1 MILEDKSPKYF
12 IVKKAIVE
20 NIDNDLYHSNE
31 AIPSEKKL
39 MELYNV
45 SRITIRK
52 AIDELVTEGYLYKIQ
67 GKGTYVKADEGSNNL
82 FSITSST
89 EDVQKMGM
97 TPSKKTKISRIELAS
112 PKRAKALE
120 ISTNDQVEVIGRIS
134 YADLEP
140 LNYTIAFL
148 PEKIFPG
155 LTEYDLEHESLY
167 KLINDQYGVRITK
180 ARRTIEAVLAKDEI
194 AKYLELEE
202 GMPVILFRCVTYGI
216 VNGKETPI
224 EYFKCYYR
232 TDKYKFY
239 IDQIRQ

>member
-39 MELYNV
+39 MEFYNV

-97 TPSKKTKISRIELAS
+97 IPSKKTKISRIEFAS

-120 ISTNDQVEVIGRIS
+120 ISTSDQVEVIGRIS

-239 IDQIRQ
+239 IDQVR

>member
-39 MELYNV
+39 MEFYNV

-97 TPSKKTKISRIELAS
+97 IPSKKTKISRIEFAS

-239 IDQIRQ
+239 IDQVR

>member
-1 MILEDKSPKYF
+1 MILEDRLPKYF

-20 NIDNDLYHSNE
+20 NIDNELYRSNE
-31 AIPSEKKL
+31 AIPSEKRL
-39 MELYNV
+39 MKLYNV

-89 EDVQKMGM
+89 VDVQRMGM
-97 TPSKKTKISRIELAS
+97 TPSKKTKINKVESAS
-112 PKRAKALE
+112 PKRAKSLE
-120 ISTNDQVEVIGRIS
+120 ISTDDLVEVIGRIS
-134 YADLEP
+134 YADNEP

-155 LTEYDLEHESLY
+155 LIEHDLEKESLY
-167 KLINDQYGVRITK
+167 KLINDKYGIRITK

-216 VNGKETPI
+216 VNGKEIPI

-239 IDQIRQ
+239 IDQVR

>member
-39 MELYNV
+39 MEFYNV

-97 TPSKKTKISRIELAS
+97 KPSKKTKISSIEFAS

>member
-1 MILEDKSPKYF
+1 M
-12 IVKKAIVE
+12 
-20 NIDNDLYHSNE
+20 
-31 AIPSEKKL
+31 
-39 MELYNV
+39 
-45 SRITIRK
+45 
-52 AIDELVTEGYLYKIQ
+52 
-67 GKGTYVKADEGSNNL
+67 
-82 FSITSST
+82 
-89 EDVQKMGM
+89 
-97 TPSKKTKISRIELAS
+97 
-112 PKRAKALE
+112 
-120 ISTNDQVEVIGRIS
+120 IGRIS

-216 VNGKETPI
+216 VSGKETPI

>member
-39 MELYNV
+39 MEFYNV

-97 TPSKKTKISRIELAS
+97 KPSKKTKISRIEFAS

-202 GMPVILFRCVTYGI
+202 GMPVILFRCITYGI

>member
-39 MELYNV
+39 MELHNV

-97 TPSKKTKISRIELAS
+97 TPSKKTKISRIEFPS
-112 PKRAKALE
+112 PKRPKALE
-120 ISTNDQVEVIGRIS
+120 ISTDDKVEVIGRIS
-134 YADLEP
+134 YANLEP

-155 LTEYDLEHESLY
+155 LIEYDLEHESLY
-167 KLINDQYGVRITK
+167 KLINDRYSVRITK

-216 VNGKETPI
+216 VNGKEIPI

>member
-39 MELYNV
+39 MEFYNV

-97 TPSKKTKISRIELAS
+97 KPSKKTKISRIEFAS

>member
-39 MELYNV
+39 MEFYNV

-97 TPSKKTKISRIELAS
+97 KPSKKTKISRIEFAS

-155 LTEYDLEHESLY
+155 LIEYDLEHESLY
-167 KLINDQYGVRITK
+167 KLINDRYGVRITK

>member
-1 MILEDKSPKYF
+1 LILEDRLPKYF

-20 NIDNDLYHSNE
+20 NIDNELYRSNE
-31 AIPSEKKL
+31 AIPSEKRL

-89 EDVQKMGM
+89 EDVQRMGM
-97 TPSKKTKISRIELAS
+97 TPSKKTKINKVESAS
-112 PKRAKALE
+112 PKRAKSLE
-120 ISTNDQVEVIGRIS
+120 ISTDDLVEVIGRIS
-134 YADLEP
+134 YADNEP

-155 LTEYDLEHESLY
+155 LIEHDLEKESLY
-167 KLINDQYGVRITK
+167 KLINDKYGIRITK

-216 VNGKETPI
+216 VNGKEIPI

-239 IDQIRQ
+239 IDQVR

>member
-97 TPSKKTKISRIELAS
+97 IPSKKTKISRIEFAS

>member
-134 YADLEP
+134 YADSEP

-155 LTEYDLEHESLY
+155 LTEHDLEHESLY

-194 AKYLELEE
+194 SKYLELEE
-202 GMPVILFRCVTYGI
+202 GMPIILFRCVTYGI

>member
-39 MELYNV
+39 MEFYNV

-97 TPSKKTKISRIELAS
+97 IPSKKTKISRIEFAS

-194 AKYLELEE
+194 SKYLELEE
-202 GMPVILFRCVTYGI
+202 GMPIILFRCITYGI

>member
-97 TPSKKTKISRIELAS
+97 IPSKKTKISRIEFAS

-239 IDQIRQ
+239 IDQVR

>member
-134 YADLEP
+134 YADSEP

-155 LTEYDLEHESLY
+155 LTEHDLEHESLY
-167 KLINDQYGVRITK
+167 KLINDQYGIRITK

-194 AKYLELEE
+194 SKYLELEE
-202 GMPVILFRCVTYGI
+202 GMPIILFRCVTYGI

>member
-1 MILEDKSPKYF
+1 MILENKSPKYF

-97 TPSKKTKISRIELAS
+97 IPSKKTKISRIEFAS

-202 GMPVILFRCVTYGI
+202 GMPIILFRCVTYGI

>member
-97 TPSKKTKISRIELAS
+97 TSSKKTKISRIEFAS

-120 ISTNDQVEVIGRIS
+120 ISTDDKVEVIGRIS
-134 YADLEP
+134 YANLEP

-155 LTEYDLEHESLY
+155 LIEYDLEHESLY
-167 KLINDQYGVRITK
+167 KLINDRYSVRITK

-216 VNGKETPI
+216 VSGKETPI

>member
-39 MELYNV
+39 MEFYNV

-97 TPSKKTKISRIELAS
+97 KPSKKTKISRIEFAS

-194 AKYLELEE
+194 AKYLEIEE

-216 VNGKETPI
+216 VSGKETPI

>member
-1 MILEDKSPKYF
+1 MILEDRLPKYF

-20 NIDNDLYHSNE
+20 NIDNELYRSNE
-31 AIPSEKKL
+31 AIPSEKRL

-89 EDVQKMGM
+89 EDVQRMGM
-97 TPSKKTKISRIELAS
+97 TPSKKTKINKVESAS
-112 PKRAKALE
+112 PKRAKSLE
-120 ISTNDQVEVIGRIS
+120 ISPDDLGEVIGRIS
-134 YADLEP
+134 YADNEP

-155 LTEYDLEHESLY
+155 LIEHDLEKESLY
-167 KLINDQYGVRITK
+167 KLINDKYGIRITK

-216 VNGKETPI
+216 VNGKEIPI

-239 IDQIRQ
+239 IDQVR

>member
-20 NIDNDLYHSNE
+20 NIDNDLYHSNK

-39 MELYNV
+39 MELHNV

-97 TPSKKTKISRIELAS
+97 TPSKKTKISRIEFAS

-120 ISTNDQVEVIGRIS
+120 ISTDDKVEVIGRIS
-134 YADLEP
+134 YANLEP

-155 LTEYDLEHESLY
+155 LIEYDLEHESLY
-167 KLINDQYGVRITK
+167 KLINDRYGVRITK

>member
-1 MILEDKSPKYF
+1 
-12 IVKKAIVE
+12 VKKAIVE

-39 MELYNV
+39 MEFYNV

-97 TPSKKTKISRIELAS
+97 KPSKKTKISRIEFAS

>member
-39 MELYNV
+39 MEFYNV

-97 TPSKKTKISRIELAS
+97 KPSKKTKISRIEFAS
-112 PKRAKALE
+112 PKALE

>member
-97 TPSKKTKISRIELAS
+97 TPSKKTKISRIEFAS

-120 ISTNDQVEVIGRIS
+120 ISTDDKVEVIGRIS
-134 YADLEP
+134 YANLEP

-155 LTEYDLEHESLY
+155 LIEYDLEHESLY
-167 KLINDQYGVRITK
+167 KLINDRYSVRITK

-194 AKYLELEE
+194 SKYLELEE

-216 VNGKETPI
+216 VNGKEIPI

>member
-67 GKGTYVKADEGSNNL
+67 GKGTHVKADEGSNNL

-97 TPSKKTKISRIELAS
+97 KPSKKTKISRIEFAS

-120 ISTNDQVEVIGRIS
+120 ISTNDQVEVLGRIS
-134 YADLEP
+134 YADSEP

-148 PEKIFPG
+148 PEKLFPG
-155 LTEYDLEHESLY
+155 LIEHDLENESLY
-167 KLINDQYGVRITK
+167 KLINDEYGIRITK

>member
-1 MILEDKSPKYF
+1 LILEDKSPKYF

-97 TPSKKTKISRIELAS
+97 IPSKKTKISRIEFAS

>member
-97 TPSKKTKISRIELAS
+97 IPSKKTKISRIEFAS

-202 GMPVILFRCVTYGI
+202 GMPIILFRCVTYGI

>member
-1 MILEDKSPKYF
+1 LILEDKSPKYF

-39 MELYNV
+39 MEFYNV

-97 TPSKKTKISRIELAS
+97 KPSKKTKISRIEFAS

>member
-39 MELYNV
+39 MEFYNV

-97 TPSKKTKISRIELAS
+97 KPSKKTKISRIEFAS

-140 LNYTIAFL
+140 LNL
-148 PEKIFPG
+148 
-155 LTEYDLEHESLY
+155 SL
-167 KLINDQYGVRITK
+167 IHI
-180 ARRTIEAVLAKDEI
+180 
-194 AKYLELEE
+194 
-202 GMPVILFRCVTYGI
+202 
-216 VNGKETPI
+216 
-224 EYFKCYYR
+224 
-232 TDKYKFY
+232 
-239 IDQIRQ
+239 

>member
-39 MELYNV
+39 MEFYNV

-97 TPSKKTKISRIELAS
+97 KPSKKTKISRIEFAS

-155 LTEYDLEHESLY
+155 LIEYDLEHESLY
-167 KLINDQYGVRITK
+167 KLINDRYSVRITK

-216 VNGKETPI
+216 VNGKEIPI

>member
-1 MILEDKSPKYF
+1 MILEDRSPKYF

-97 TPSKKTKISRIELAS
+97 IPSKKTKISRIEFAS

>member
-1 MILEDKSPKYF
+1 MILEDRLPKYF

-20 NIDNDLYHSNE
+20 NIDNELYRSNE
-31 AIPSEKKL
+31 AIPSEKRL

-89 EDVQKMGM
+89 EDVQRMGM
-97 TPSKKTKISRIELAS
+97 TPSKKTKISKVEMFYVRAN
-112 PKRAKALE
+112 KRYK
-120 ISTNDQVEVIGRIS
+120 IGRIS
-134 YADLEP
+134 YADNEP

-155 LTEYDLEHESLY
+155 LIEHDLEKESLY
-167 KLINDQYGVRITK
+167 KLINDKYGIRITK

-202 GMPVILFRCVTYGI
+202 GMPVILFRCITYGI

-239 IDQIRQ
+239 IDQVR

>member
-1 MILEDKSPKYF
+1 MILEYKSPKYF

-97 TPSKKTKISRIELAS
+97 IPSKKTKISRIEFAS

-134 YADLEP
+134 YADSEP

-155 LTEYDLEHESLY
+155 LTEHDLEHESLY

-194 AKYLELEE
+194 SKYLELEE
-202 GMPVILFRCVTYGI
+202 GMPIILFRCVTYGI

>member
-39 MELYNV
+39 MEFYNV

-97 TPSKKTKISRIELAS
+97 KPSKKTKISRIEFAS

-155 LTEYDLEHESLY
+155 LIEYDLEHESLY